1 MIKIKKI
8 REAIN
13 KIKYKRTIYR
23 IKQIDYY

>member
-13 KIKYKRTIYR
+13 KIKNERTIYR